1 MRRTILLT
9 GASGVVGSAV
19 LRALDGT
26 PVIALTHR
34 RPVTGKALHGDVTR
48 PWLGMSPADYREL
61 ATTVDVVIHCA
72 ALVNFGASAHSLHR
86 VNVNGVGQI
95 LRFVE
100 DAGARLVHGSTAFV
114 ARAGADTALTAY
126 ARSKAAGETLVRESG
141 LPSVIARISTVIGDS
156 RTGEIARLQTFHY
169 LIGSV
174 MAGQLPFLPCSHRTR
189 IDMVPTDVIA
199 AALVALARDES
210 AGGDHWITAGPAGVP
225 MRQIIDLGHQEVLAR
240 RQHIPALPK
249 VDLDLLRPRL
259 IDPDVHDGVVSSV
272 LESGTGSSA
281 SITRHLTGLMA
292 IYNGWEPFPT
302 SLGTMKDGPPA
313 LTEASARRAL
323 RATLHRLVRMPAETW
338 DITR

>member
-114 ARAGADTALTAY
+114 ARAGADTALTAD
-126 ARSKAAGETLVRESG
+126 ARSTAAGGTHG
-141 LPSVIARISTVIGDS
+141 T
-156 RTGEIARLQTFHY
+156 Q
-169 LIGSV
+169 
-174 MAGQLPFLPCSHRTR
+174 
-189 IDMVPTDVIA
+189 
-199 AALVALARDES
+199 
-210 AGGDHWITAGPAGVP
+210 PASP
-225 MRQIIDLGHQEVLAR
+225 PA
-240 RQHIPALPK
+240 IPA
-249 VDLDLLRPRL
+249 
-259 IDPDVHDGVVSSV
+259 SS
-272 LESGTGSSA
+272 SGSG
-281 SITRHLTGLMA
+281 
-292 IYNGWEPFPT
+292 
-302 SLGTMKDGPPA
+302 
-313 LTEASARRAL
+313 
-323 RATLHRLVRMPAETW
+323 
-338 DITR
+338 